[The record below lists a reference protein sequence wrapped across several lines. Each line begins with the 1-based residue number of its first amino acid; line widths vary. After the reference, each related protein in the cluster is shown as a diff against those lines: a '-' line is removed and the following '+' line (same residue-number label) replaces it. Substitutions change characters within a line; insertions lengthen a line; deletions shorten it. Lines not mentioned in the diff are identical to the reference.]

1 MQNTVKIALT
11 GIGNANRPLFE
22 MLVTERERIK
32 RDCGVQFIIVGASD
46 SKGSVIAPN
55 GVLPEDLL
63 KIKNETGTIAGLPFY
78 GYRGMSALEMIQK
91 CEGQMLV
98 ECIPPNL
105 PSAEPG
111 LSHIKMALNHK
122 MHVVTANKA
131 PLAVAWGELMELA
144 KKNGVYLK
152 YGCAAS
158 AGLPTL
164 EMGRFLGDT
173 GELLEMAGIFNAT
186 CQYILEGMRD
196 GKTYEEAL
204 KGAQIGGFAEAD
216 PTMDVEGWDTA
227 MKTIIQANTYF
238 NLDLRLKDVKRKGI
252 IGITQDD
259 IKKAKIAGEMWCLIG
274 RARFEDGSPVITVGP
289 ERVPADHPLARTRW
303 CDKSLWLKTRTL
315 GEQMHY
321 CLGASAS
328 GTPGTTLAD
337 MIDIARRM

>member
-1 MQNTVKIALT
+1 MKNPVKIALT

-22 MLVTERERIK
+22 MLVTERERIG
-32 RDCGVQFIIVGASD
+32 RDSGVQFLIVGASD
-46 SKGSVIAPN
+46 SKGSVIAPD
-55 GVLPEDLL
+55 GILPEDLL
-63 KIKNETGTIAGLPFY
+63 KIKSEAGTIANLPLY
-78 GYRGMSALEMIQK
+78 GYMGMSALEMIQK
-91 CEGQMLV
+91 CKAQLLV

-105 PSAEPG
+105 PTAEPG
-111 LSHIKMALNHK
+111 LSHIKTALKLK

-131 PLAVAWGELMELA
+131 PLAVAWGELFDLA
-144 KKNGVYLK
+144 KMNGVQLK

-164 EMGRFLGDT
+164 EMGRFLGNA

-204 KGAQIGGFAEAD
+204 QGAQEQGFAEAD
-216 PTMDVEGWDTA
+216 PGMDVEGWDTA

-238 NLDLRLKDVKRKGI
+238 DLDLRLKDVKRQGI
-252 IGITQDD
+252 TGITQDD
-259 IKKAKIAGEMWCLIG
+259 IKKAKIKGEMWCLIG
-274 RARFEDGSPVITVGP
+274 RVRFEDGHPVVTVAP
-289 ERVPADHPLARTRW
+289 ERLPVDDPLAKTRW
-303 CDKSLWLKTRTL
+303 CDKALWLKTRTL

-321 CLGASAS
+321 CLGGSAS

-337 MIDIARRM
+337 MINIARNQ